1 MITATANMK
10 SETAFATTRLP
21 MRFLSNQTVTDL
33 GGSRDRPPLSS
44 RNSSKGALVQ
54 EAHVVFQAISKGMAV
69 AEARA
74 AIRDGAL
81 LQSAS
86 YETRQ
91 RILDS
96 LTHRYFWAGADWSVR
111 ALAQASQAGA
121 KSPSFV
127 SLAYLYYALRDR
139 LTFEFVV
146 GPIWEKWRNRSTAV
160 TQGDFQR
167 FLEGQEDREPQIK
180 KWRESTRVKLGQSI
194 LAGLRDFGLLRG
206 VQRKQIQKPTIA
218 PETTFHLLCI
228 LLAEGLDGRSI
239 VEARDWRL
247 FLWSEAEVAQ
257 ALGELSQKRWIRFE
271 RSGRTA
277 MLELIRQPGEQP

>member
-1 MITATANMK
+1 MITPDSENATCAR
-10 SETAFATTRLP
+10 THLP
-21 MRFLSNQTVTDL
+21 MERAWNQNATDL
-33 GGSRDRPPLSS
+33 VEARDRSPLSS
-44 RNSSKGALVQ
+44 RNSSKGALIE
-54 EAHVVFQAISKGMAV
+54 EAHAVFRAIDKGLPV
-69 AEARA
+69 AEARI
-74 AIRDGAL
+74 AIRDGEVL
-81 LQSAS
+81 RKAS

-91 RILDS
+91 RILDA
-96 LTHRYFWAGADWSVR
+96 LTHRYFWPGSDWSVE
-111 ALAQASQAGA
+111 ALAQAVRAGA
-121 KSPSFV
+121 KSPDFV
-127 SLAYLYYALRDR
+127 SLAYLYFALRDR
-139 LTFEFVV
+139 LTLEFVT
-146 GPIWEKWRNRSTAV
+146 GPVWERWRNRSTTV
-160 TQGDFQR
+160 TQSDFQR
-167 FLEGQEDREPQIK
+167 FLEEQEDREPQIK

-271 RSGRTA
+271 RTGRTA
-277 MLELIRQPGEQP
+277 MLELIRQPGEES